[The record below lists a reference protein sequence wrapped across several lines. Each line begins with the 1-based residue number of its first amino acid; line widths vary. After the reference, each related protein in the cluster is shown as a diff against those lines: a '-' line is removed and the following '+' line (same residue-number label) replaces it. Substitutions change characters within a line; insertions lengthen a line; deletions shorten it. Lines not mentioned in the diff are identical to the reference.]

1 MSASS
6 AGSATKKEPGIGS
19 KTFAALQRV
28 GKSLMLPIAVL
39 PAAGL
44 LLRLGQ
50 PDLLGDVWEVDG
62 KYPFTILSL
71 AGGAIFD
78 NLAMLFA
85 VGVAIGYAKKS
96 DGSTALAGL
105 VGYLVFKNVLTYFAT
120 PDDATAAL
128 VEEAGLTGK
137 VQIPPAEKVD
147 PGVFGGIVIGITSA
161 LLWQRYHRTKLP
173 QALAFFS
180 GRRLVPMLTA
190 TAAIVWAIV
199 FGFVW
204 PPIGHSL
211 NNLAEWMYD
220 NGEVGAGLYGTVNR
234 LLIPFGLHHIIN
246 SFVWFQTPVCPA
258 AELPLGE
265 TAGDLNCFFNATEGR
280 ERYGLFMTGFF
291 PIMMFAL
298 PAAAFAMVHSARDKV
313 AASVLPAAALTAFL
327 TGVTEPLEFSFMFVA
342 PALYGIHAVFT
353 GLSMALSYGLGARAG
368 FTFSAGAF
376 DYVLNWGKATKP
388 WLLIPIGIGLAVIYY
403 FLFRFAIKKWNLRT
417 PGNEE
422 DAEEQDKALVAD

>member
-6 AGSATKKEPGIGS
+6 AGAATKNEPGLGS
-19 KTFAALQRV
+19 KIFATLQRV

-50 PDLLGDVWEVDG
+50 DDLLGGVWEG
-62 KYPFTILSL
+62 FTILSL

-85 VGVAIGYAKKS
+85 VGVAIGFAKKS

-120 PDDATAAL
+120 PN
-128 VEEAGLTGK
+128 EEAAKQIADAGLQNLVTVK
-137 VQIPPAEKVD
+137 PLDTVD

-161 LLWQRYHRTKLP
+161 LLWQKYHRTKLP
-173 QALAFFS
+173 AALAFFS

-190 TAAIVWAIV
+190 VAGILWAIV

-204 PPIGHSL
+204 PPIGDALDSM
-211 NNLAEWMYD
+211 AAWMYD
-220 NGEVGAGLYGTVNR
+220 NGPIGAAAYGMVNR
-234 LLIPFGLHHIIN
+234 LLLPFGLHHIIN
-246 SFVWFQTPVCPA
+246 SFVWFQTPTCPTID
-258 AELPLGE
+258 GT
-265 TAGDLNCFFNATEGR
+265 TAGDLNCFFNATEDQGK
-280 ERYGLFMTGFF
+280 YGLFMTGFF

-298 PAAAFAMVHSARDKV
+298 PAAAFAMVHEAKDKV

-342 PALYGIHAVFT
+342 PLLYGIHALFT
-353 GLSMALSYGLGARAG
+353 GLSMAIAYGLGARAG

-376 DYVLNWGKATKP
+376 DYVLNWGLATKP
-388 WLLIPIGIGLAVIYY
+388 WLLLIMGAVLGVVYY
-403 FLFRFAIKKWNLRT
+403 FMFRFAIRKWKMTT
-417 PGNEE
+417 PGNEPD
-422 DAEEQDKALVAD
+422 DAEMDEANIAQ